1 MMNRRV
7 LYGIVFRVVLLTC
20 FVLPAA
26 RIMGQPPGARP
37 VPVREDSLLRVTPS
51 KVPASN
57 QDNQDTHYT
66 QGTQDSQ
73 KRQDTQDSQ
82 DSQKRQDTQ
91 DSQDSQ
97 KRQDSLN
104 PQNTQDTQKRQ
115 DSLGTQDT
123 LKKQDTQDGQKS
135 QDIQAPQDTPA
146 MALPPARPDSPEMTG
161 FPEMTGS
168 PELALPP
175 EITASPGWPELP
187 GMPLSGIPFSLES
200 DAGLRLP
207 AMKLPDF
214 SAYLNSRWKT
224 QGQAS
229 FIYPF
234 STGGARLFPG
244 HIPLLMGG
252 TATLF
257 NQATYQLS
265 NRLVIGGYSYGVN
278 PPWVAPGLPEGNN
291 RYDFRGASMF
301 MQYKV
306 SKNFRIET
314 HVSVSGHPRQP

>member
-1 MMNRRV
+1 
-7 LYGIVFRVVLLTC
+7 
-20 FVLPAA
+20 
-26 RIMGQPPGARP
+26 MGQPPGPRP
-37 VPVREDSLLRVTPS
+37 VPVREDSLLRVTSS

-57 QDNQDTHYT
+57 QDNQDNQDT

-73 KRQDTQDSQ
+73 KRQDTPDTPDLRNSPDTPKKQDTQ
-82 DSQKRQDTQ
+82 DSQKRQDT
-91 DSQDSQ
+91 
-97 KRQDSLN
+97 
-104 PQNTQDTQKRQ
+104 P
-115 DSLGTQDT
+115 
-123 LKKQDTQDGQKS
+123 
-135 QDIQAPQDTPA
+135 DTPA
-146 MALPPARPDSPEMTG
+146 MALPPARPDS
-161 FPEMTGS
+161 PEMTGS

-187 GMPLSGIPFSLES
+187 GMPLSGIPFALES

-214 SAYLNSRWKT
+214 SAYLNPRWNT

-234 STGGARLFPG
+234 STGGALLFPG

-252 TATLF
+252 KATLF

-265 NRLVIGGYSYGVN
+265 NRLVIGGYNYGVN

-314 HVSVSGHPRQP
+314 HVSVSGHPHQP

>member
-97 KRQDSLN
+97 KRQDTSDTPDLRN
-104 PQNTQDTQKRQ
+104 SHDTQK
-115 DSLGTQDT
+115 
-123 LKKQDTQDGQKS
+123 KKDTQDSQKRE
-135 QDIQAPQDTPA
+135 DTPDTPA

-168 PELALPP
+168 PELALPS
-175 EITASPGWPELP
+175 EIKASPGWPELP

-214 SAYLNSRWKT
+214 SAYLNSRWNT
-224 QGQAS
+224 QEQAS